1 MRNESMLDCVYIV
14 NPFLT
19 YSSLFSSP
27 AGGVDIP
34 HERGCDAH
42 SDGDVLM
49 HCIVDALLG
58 ALGLPDIGQLFP
70 DNDPQWK
77 GAASEVFMREAVRR
91 VTDAGRD
98 EREREKEVTR
108 SPMYVLLT
116 QSLSFSFLP
125 VDLFWNGMQ
134 TGHGTTDFSFLYIYN
149 SR

>member
-1 MRNESMLDCVYIV
+1 MVIV
-14 NPFLT
+14 NYEDVISTP
-19 YSSLFSSP
+19 SI

-77 GAASEVFMREAVRR
+77 GAASAVFMREAVRR
-91 VTDAGRD
+91 VTDAGKRD
-98 EREREKEVTR
+98 GVIATR
-108 SPMYVLLT
+108 ICL
-116 QSLSFSFLP
+116 
-125 VDLFWNGMQ
+125 
-134 TGHGTTDFSFLYIYN
+134 
-149 SR
+149 